1 MPLEGRCISSV
12 VISIPHNPDQQ
23 PPPHSCPPHPTPLTH
38 PPPPRPLLQVPLKGV
53 VSTVVIST
61 VVLEGWSTKL
71 DPDIRIMESLKVR
84 ALCTLCTL
92 GAGIITL
99 CS

>member
-1 MPLEGRCISSV
+1 M
-12 VISIPHNPDQQ
+12 
-23 PPPHSCPPHPTPLTH
+23 
-38 PPPPRPLLQVPLKGV
+38 PLKGV

-84 ALCTLCTL
+84 ALCTLCKL

-99 CS
+99 CSWAAPGTRSCPAEGGRLWAGRVCVFRRLGRAFYPGACLP